1 MAASIRKI
9 QQDDFVPE
17 VDEWICG
24 LTGVSYGGFADSVF
38 LRDTSTGETGADLE
52 HILIW
57 LRDTSH
63 PKIILST
70 NYIHSAVNRNNQQSS
85 RDRSALIDA

>member
-1 MAASIRKI
+1 M
-9 QQDDFVPE
+9 
-17 VDEWICG
+17 DEYICG
-24 LTGVSYGGFADSVF
+24 ITGVSYGGSNDSVF
-38 LRDTSTGETGADLE
+38 LRDTSKGELIETGADLE